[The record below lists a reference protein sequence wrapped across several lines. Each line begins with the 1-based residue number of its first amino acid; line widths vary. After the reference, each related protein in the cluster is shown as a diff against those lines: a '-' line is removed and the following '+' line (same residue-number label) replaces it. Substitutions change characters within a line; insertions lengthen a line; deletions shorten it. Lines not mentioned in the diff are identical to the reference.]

1 MIRTPRKS
9 SSVRREEIAQA
20 ILRIIGTRGLTSL
33 TTTNLAKEV
42 GLTSGA
48 LFRHFASLDEMLS
61 EATRYGV
68 ARIEETF
75 PDESFPPLDRL
86 MELAEARVRLLGSDP
101 GLAWLVRSE
110 QARLTL
116 PDPAVRLLV
125 DLVTRSK
132 QFVLQALCEAAEQ
145 GSVRA
150 DIEPEIL
157 MVPVMGTIHALIGL
171 QGMHRSETDEL
182 GREPQRV
189 LAALVRLLAPREAPC
204 HGTAP

>member
-1 MIRTPRKS
+1 MASVTRKPTS
-9 SSVRREEIAQA
+9 ERREEIARA
-20 ILRIIGTRGLTSL
+20 VLRIIGEQGLTSL
-33 TTTNLAKEV
+33 TTTRLAQEV
-42 GLTSGA
+42 GFTSGA

-61 EATRYGV
+61 EAARYGL

-75 PDESFPPLDRL
+75 PDECLPPLDRL
-86 MELAEARVRLLGSDP
+86 MELAKARVLLLGSDP

-116 PDPAVRLLV
+116 PEPAVLLLQ

-132 QFVLQALCEAAEQ
+132 QFILKALREAAEQ

-157 MVPVMGTIHALIGL
+157 MVPVMGTIHALIGM
-171 QGMHRSETDEL
+171 QGIHRCETDEL
-182 GREPQRV
+182 GRAPQRV
-189 LAALVRLLAPREAPC
+189 LAALVRLLEPPEPSVR
-204 HGTAP
+204 